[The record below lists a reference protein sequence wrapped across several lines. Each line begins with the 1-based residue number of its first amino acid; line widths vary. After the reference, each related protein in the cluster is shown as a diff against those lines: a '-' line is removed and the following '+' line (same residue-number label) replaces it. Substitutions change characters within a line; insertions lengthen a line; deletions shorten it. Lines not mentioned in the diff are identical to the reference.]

1 MLKVFTLRREGFNA
15 SVEVGEVFDFNEE
28 KYVIIK
34 INKLSKGYSQS
45 IVMRLEVIAQQV
57 GKISDYGKYE
67 CCSEFTSRYKNG
79 EAAYENPIYKAG
91 ETFSYKGGIVGIITG
106 ISSMK
111 YDFVDLVV
119 TYQTELVRPWS
130 QEEIQAAVREKKL
143 SNFKVING
151 GNSK

>member
-1 MLKVFTLRREGFNA
+1 MLKVFTLRREGFNE

-67 CCSEFTSRYKNG
+67 RYSEFTSRYKNG
-79 EAAYENPIYKAG
+79 EATYENPIYKVG
-91 ETFSYKGGIVGIITG
+91 ETISYKGGIVGSITG

-111 YDFVDLVV
+111 YDFIDLVM

-130 QEEIQAAVREKKL
+130 QEEIQAAVKEKKL
-143 SNFKVING
+143 SIFKVISG
-151 GNSK
+151 GDR